1 MWIAQY
7 LTPALASFSVCLLIV
22 VTRRWHSR
30 YTEDEITGVQKVH
43 QEATPRVGGIGIA
56 CGVLASFCSLYPSAL
71 SLLLITSLWA
81 ALPALSAGLLEDLS
95 KRVGPLPRLI
105 AAMASGVVA
114 VGLSGVAMQ
123 DTGLPPLDAALR
135 FLPFAVLFTGFAVG
149 GVVNAINMI
158 DGLHGVASG
167 VCVILLAALG
177 AIAAELNDTVLRD
190 FCGIVIAA
198 NLGFFLVNWP
208 AGKIFLGD
216 GGAYLLGFFVAWA
229 SVLLAMRHP
238 EVHGWTAVM
247 VCAYPLWEVGF
258 SMWRRLR
265 HGFAHMAKADRR
277 HLHHLLH
284 RRLVRRLFPN
294 LPILYR
300 NAATAPIIWTLAAFP
315 AWWAV
320 VFSTNTQ
327 MLVMGFGLTGVVYAG
342 LYGRLSRF
350 RWEFGAETIRGLQRK
365 HRTKNGL

>member
-1 MWIAQY
+1 MWITQC
-7 LTPALASFSVCLLIV
+7 LVPALASFSVCVLIV
-22 VTRRWHSR
+22 VTKRWHSR

-43 QEATPRVGGIGIA
+43 QAATPRVGGIGIA

-81 ALPALSAGLLEDLS
+81 ALPAFSAGLLEDLS

-123 DTGLPPLDAALR
+123 DTGLPPLDVALR
-135 FLPFAVLFTGFAVG
+135 FFPFAVLFTGFAVG

-167 VCVILLAALG
+167 VCVIVLAAIG
-177 AIAAELNDTVLRD
+177 VIAADLGDAVLRD

-198 NLGFFLVNWP
+198 TLGFFLVNWP

-238 EVHGWTAVM
+238 EVHGWTAVV
-247 VCAYPLWEVGF
+247 VCTYPLWEVGF
-258 SMWRRLR
+258 SMWRRFR

-284 RRLVRRLFPN
+284 RRLLRRLFPS
-294 LPILYR
+294 LPIRYR
-300 NAATAPIIWTLAAFP
+300 NAATAPIVWALAAFP
-315 AWWAV
+315 ALWAV
-320 VFSTNTQ
+320 MFSTNTP
-327 MLVMGFGLTGVVYAG
+327 MLVLGFGLTVVGYVAIF
-342 LYGRLSRF
+342 GRLSRF
-350 RWEFGAETIRGLQRK
+350 RWGLGADRMKVHVSGSAK
-365 HRTKNGL
+365 

>member
-1 MWIAQY
+1 MWITQY
-7 LTPALASFSVCLLIV
+7 LVPALASFSVCLLIV
-22 VTRRWHSR
+22 VTKRWHSR
-30 YTEDEITGVQKVH
+30 YTQDEITGVQKVH
-43 QEATPRVGGIGIA
+43 QASTPRVGGIGIA
-56 CGVLASFCSLYPSAL
+56 CGALASFCSLYPSAL

-81 ALPALSAGLLEDLS
+81 ALPAFSAGLLEDLS

-198 NLGFFLVNWP
+198 ILGFFLLNWP
-208 AGKIFLGD
+208 VGKIFLGD

-229 SVLLAMRHP
+229 SVLLCMRHP
-238 EVHGWTAVM
+238 QVHGWTAVM
-247 VCAYPLWEVGF
+247 VCTYPLWEVGF
-258 SMWRRLR
+258 SMWRRFR

-284 RRLVRRLFPN
+284 RRLVRRLFPRFPTRY
-294 LPILYR
+294 L
-300 NAATAPIIWTLAAFP
+300 NAATAPVVWVFAAIP
-315 AWWAV
+315 ALWAV
-320 VFSTNTQ
+320 FFFRDTS
-327 MLVMGFGLTGVVYAG
+327 MLVLGFGLAACAYSAIYA
-342 LYGRLSRF
+342 RLSQFQWCF
-350 RWEFGAETIRGLQRK
+350 RAATIRKVRPIGE
-365 HRTKNGL
+365 HI

>member
-1 MWIAQY
+1 MWITQY
-7 LTPALASFSVCLLIV
+7 LVPALASFSVCVLIV
-22 VTRRWHSR
+22 VTKRWHSR

-43 QEATPRVGGIGIA
+43 QAATPRVGGIGIT
-56 CGVLASFCSLYPSAL
+56 CGLLASFCSLYPSAL

-81 ALPALSAGLLEDLS
+81 ALPAFSAGLLEDLS

-198 NLGFFLVNWP
+198 ILGFFLVNWP

-247 VCAYPLWEVGF
+247 VCTYPLWEVGF
-258 SMWRRLR
+258 SMWRRFR
-265 HGFAHMAKADRR
+265 YGFAHMAKADRR

-284 RRLVRRLFPN
+284 RRLVRRLFPS
-294 LPILYR
+294 LPIRYR
-300 NAATAPIIWTLAAFP
+300 NAATAPIVWALAAFP
-315 AWWAV
+315 ALWAV
-320 VFSTNTQ
+320 VFSTNTP
-327 MLVMGFGLTGVVYAG
+327 MLVVGFGLTVVGYVVV
-342 LYGRLSRF
+342 YGRLSRF
-350 RWEFGAETIRGLQRK
+350 RWGPGAKTTRGRQLEL
-365 HRTKNGL
+365 RTKNGL